1 MAETY
6 HVYDYEQLPVSVV
19 ATLAGG
25 LRDGSRSVMGVRG
38 ETLNP
43 EQTLMAMMVDRL
55 SILVWQKSGKKHG
68 KPTLIIDELRKA
80 KARENI
86 RAFDSADEFWR
97 EREKIIQEA
106 TNE

>member
-6 HVYDYEQLPVSVV
+6 HVYDYEQLPVSVI

-25 LRDGSRSVMGVRG
+25 LRDGSRSVMGLRG

-68 KPTLIIDELRKA
+68 KPTMIIDEIRKA
-80 KARENI
+80 KSRENV
-86 RAFDSADEFWR
+86 RSFASADDFWHER
-97 EREKIIQEA
+97 ERLIKEA
-106 TNE
+106 ANE